1 MQENLTFKGKSLI
14 EGDERIGEGEEGM
27 EGEAWGEGEGGWY
40 IKKTF
45 SLYTI
50 PSTYPAEFSGE

>member
-27 EGEAWGEGEGGWY
+27 GGEVWGRGRGAG
-40 IKKTF
+40 I
-45 SLYTI
+45 
-50 PSTYPAEFSGE
+50 